1 MFGSVGQDV
10 DRTEESHVRC
20 AVILDDECS
29 NMAGKWVIQN
39 FSSSLALLSTF

>member
-10 DRTEESHVRC
+10 DSTEESHVRC
-20 AVILDDECS
+20 AVILGDECS

-39 FSSSLALLSTF
+39 LTSSLVLLSTF